1 MPASLSRGTEN
12 PSTCIAFP
20 LPLPHSPLR
29 GNCTQRKCF
38 DIVRSPFI
46 SRSAWRLHLAP
57 LSPPRLSRGSSFH
70 EIVAVAKR
78 RRRPANRAAAARWG
92 GGGCRAGAGLGGG
105 PARAGSPPR
114 ASPGFE
120 ITQTRPCANPPPPP
134 ANGGGGVSLFGVLFS
149 IGCCPG
155 GGALPRRGALL
166 GRNRAHA
173 EAPSALRPPTTA
185 VHGHSSHPS
194 SVCSRVSLRLYW
206 RAGVGAG
213 KTNCLGRRK
222 SSPPPYTSV
231 RNRAQRPFYSGFMT
245 LARE

>member
-1 MPASLSRGTEN
+1 MPASLSGGTEN

-46 SRSAWRLHLAP
+46 SRSAWHLHLAP

-70 EIVAVAKR
+70 EIVAVAK
-78 RRRPANRAAAARWG
+78 
-92 GGGCRAGAGLGGG
+92 
-105 PARAGSPPR
+105 
-114 ASPGFE
+114 
-120 ITQTRPCANPPPPP
+120 TPPP
-134 ANGGGGVSLFGVLFS
+134 GKSGGGVSLFGVLFS

-155 GGALPRRGALL
+155 GGALPRWGALL

-173 EAPSALRPPTTA
+173 EAPSALRPPATA

-222 SSPPPYTSV
+222 SSPPPPLHIRPQPGPKALLQRIQGPSQRVGGTLSPSPAA
-231 RNRAQRPFYSGFMT
+231 RASASKFR
-245 LARE
+245 